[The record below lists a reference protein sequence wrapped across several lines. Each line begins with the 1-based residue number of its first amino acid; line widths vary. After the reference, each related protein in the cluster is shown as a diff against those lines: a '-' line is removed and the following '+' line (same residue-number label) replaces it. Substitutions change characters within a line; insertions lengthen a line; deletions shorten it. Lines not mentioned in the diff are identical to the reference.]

1 MSTSV
6 KLGKDAD
13 SEKVDDSMYRSLIES
28 LLYLT
33 ASRPSICCTLI
44 VIRVAELMIPEA
56 LDIFSVWGQVVLV
69 GALGNKKLQL
79 NQQHKLEYIVVASA
93 VNQTIWLRKILK
105 DLGHG
110 QTEATKI
117 MCDKSSTFYVIP
129 TINVYDVQGLLKVTE
144 DGVTVLA
151 SHVNGQKI
159 RLADDV
165 VEASDGSVYFSVA
178 STKFGLHEW
187 FLDVLEAKPHGQLL
201 KYSPSL
207 NQTSVILDNLGFANG
222 VALSA
227 DQDYLVVCESWKFR
241 CLKYWLKGEM
251 KGQTDMFID
260 NLVGAPDNIK
270 LAPDGSFWIALIQV
284 TAPGLNFIH
293 KSIASKHLVA
303 SFPKLMKWVIGAY
316 HKAMVVNVA
325 ADGKIT
331 KGFDDPTGKVM
342 SFVTS
347 VLEYDDHLYLGSL
360 NCDFIGNLPLTTSTT

>member
-1 MSTSV
+1 MDSMLYFCSFLMVILLAILLRLVLFSPISPQILEIPSASQTFTSNSYLQRV
-6 KLGKDAD
+6 SKLGEGFLDRPEDVAVDKMGIVYTATRDGWIKRRHKNGTWESWKYIGRDTLLGLKVSSSGHIIVCDAQ
-13 SEKVDDSMYRSLIES
+13 E
-28 LLYLT
+28 
-33 ASRPSICCTLI
+33 
-44 VIRVAELMIPEA
+44 
-56 LDIFSVWGQVVLV
+56 
-69 GALGNKKLQL
+69 
-79 NQQHKLEYIVVASA
+79 
-93 VNQTIWLRKILK
+93 
-105 DLGHG
+105 
-110 QTEATKI
+110 
-117 MCDKSSTFYVIP
+117 
-129 TINVYDVQGLLKVTE
+129 GLLKVTE

-241 CLKYWLKGEM
+241 CLKYWLKEEM

-270 LAPDGSFWIALIQV
+270 LAPDGSFWIALVQV

-360 NCDFIGNLPLTTSTT
+360 NCDFIGNLPLTTSTA